1 MFLSFFKKKETS
13 DSENVASNTL
23 VSPDTVVPILIEEEK
38 VKDENLPGWKDK
50 SVWLE
55 PSIKLEPSIQHECQE
70 LQYTITDILR
80 SIKDPE
86 KPNTLEELDVINDDS
101 VRVQP
106 LEDGQGYLVRIC
118 FNPTVPHCSLASL
131 IGLCLRTKISKTVI
145 DRVKLDIVIAEGK
158 HSTEEEINKQINDK
172 ERVAAALE
180 NPNLK
185 GIVETCIKDPE

>member
-1 MFLSFFKKKETS
+1 MQIIIFFGT
-13 DSENVASNTL
+13 DYRPTR
-23 VSPDTVVPILIEEEK
+23 
-38 VKDENLPGWKDK
+38 
-50 SVWLE
+50 
-55 PSIKLEPSIQHECQE
+55 CR
-70 LQYTITDILR
+70 TDILR

-158 HSTEEEINKQINDK
+158 HSTEEESKT
-172 ERVAAALE
+172 AAS
-180 NPNLK
+180 
-185 GIVETCIKDPE
+185 